1 MSPGINRVFPALSAF
16 ASVRSEKYEHR
27 HKAFRLF
34 SNIQQ
39 QLSDAVTREKIA
51 FIEEEVSGPIKIVA
65 DAPLEWLPVGPLP
78 LLIRHQ
84 CSRLNATPANLL
96 VGLLAQREV
105 ITVSPETL
113 REVLVVSA
121 FAPTDRLRN
130 VLEVAL
136 ESLRPRSEGK
146 VKITFRRVVSV
157 VELIETLNKFE
168 GAILIFDGHGMID
181 NRDGIG
187 KLLVGKDQVDV
198 WNLRGKVR
206 VPPIVIL
213 SACDTH
219 GVDSPLHATVG
230 NGFLILGA
238 ITVVASLLPLGG
250 ASSAMF
256 VARLVYRLADFI
268 PSVLSAKKRVLNWT
282 EIVSGMQRMFLAS
295 EVLNALVG
303 TPDIEGSPR
312 QTMQLQANMD
322 INTGEGAWF
331 ENLLAG
337 IAEYRTEEYDVVAKR
352 VSRVIALSETIR
364 YIQLGHPESVLV
376 DDGSIRGQFV
386 PSNL

>member
-1 MSPGINRVFPALSAF
+1 M
-16 ASVRSEKYEHR
+16 
-27 HKAFRLF
+27 
-34 SNIQQ
+34 
-39 QLSDAVTREKIA
+39 
-51 FIEEEVSGPIKIVA
+51 
-65 DAPLEWLPVGPLP
+65 
-78 LLIRHQ
+78 
-84 CSRLNATPANLL
+84 
-96 VGLLAQREV
+96 
-105 ITVSPETL
+105 
-113 REVLVVSA
+113 
-121 FAPTDRLRN
+121 
-130 VLEVAL
+130 
-136 ESLRPRSEGK
+136 
-146 VKITFRRVVSV
+146 
-157 VELIETLNKFE
+157 
-168 GAILIFDGHGMID
+168 
-181 NRDGIG
+181 
-187 KLLVGKDQVDV
+187 
-198 WNLRGKVR
+198 
-206 VPPIVIL
+206 PPIVNL

-219 GVDSPLHATVG
+219 GVDSPSHATVG
-230 NGFLILGA
+230 NGFLVLGA

-322 INTGEGAWF
+322 INTVEGAWF

>member
-1 MSPGINRVFPALSAF
+1 
-16 ASVRSEKYEHR
+16 
-27 HKAFRLF
+27 
-34 SNIQQ
+34 
-39 QLSDAVTREKIA
+39 
-51 FIEEEVSGPIKIVA
+51 
-65 DAPLEWLPVGPLP
+65 
-78 LLIRHQ
+78 
-84 CSRLNATPANLL
+84 
-96 VGLLAQREV
+96 
-105 ITVSPETL
+105 
-113 REVLVVSA
+113 
-121 FAPTDRLRN
+121 
-130 VLEVAL
+130 
-136 ESLRPRSEGK
+136 
-146 VKITFRRVVSV
+146 
-157 VELIETLNKFE
+157 ETLNKFE
-168 GAILIFDGHGMID
+168 GAIFIFYGHGMID

-219 GVDSPLHATVG
+219 GVDSPSHATVG
-230 NGFLILGA
+230 IGFLVLGA

-312 QTMQLQANMD
+312 QTMQLQ
-322 INTGEGAWF
+322 
-331 ENLLAG
+331 
-337 IAEYRTEEYDVVAKR
+337 
-352 VSRVIALSETIR
+352 
-364 YIQLGHPESVLV
+364 
-376 DDGSIRGQFV
+376 
-386 PSNL
+386 